1 MRVLIMNDLKFTTAG
16 DYMRQAT
23 NKILEM
29 VDEQLLDPMDVL
41 KACLSYMS
49 DDDVEDMAFVEGFF
63 PIVDEENE
71 L

>member
-1 MRVLIMNDLKFTTAG
+1 MNDLKFTTAG

>member
-1 MRVLIMNDLKFTTAG
+1 
-16 DYMRQAT
+16 MRQAT

-63 PIVDEENE
+63 PHADEENE

>member
-1 MRVLIMNDLKFTTAG
+1 M
-16 DYMRQAT
+16 MRQAT

-29 VDEQLLDPMDVL
+29 IEEQLLDPMDVL

>member
-1 MRVLIMNDLKFTTAG
+1 M
-16 DYMRQAT
+16 MRQAT

-29 VDEQLLDPMDVL
+29 VDEQLLDPIDVL

-49 DDDVEDMAFVEGFF
+49 DDDVEDMAIVNEFF

>member
-1 MRVLIMNDLKFTTAG
+1 MNDLKFTTAG

-49 DDDVEDMAFVEGFF
+49 DEDVEDMAFVEGFF
-63 PIVDEENE
+63 PYADEENE